1 LIELLERLA
10 GVGLSPLALARQRYR
25 LKPRFRHLEENPLLA
40 FTASGL
46 GPMKTFIRV
55 FAVFVRR

>member
-1 LIELLERLA
+1 LGRLA
-10 GVGLSPLALARQRYR
+10 GVGLSRLAPVRQRCG